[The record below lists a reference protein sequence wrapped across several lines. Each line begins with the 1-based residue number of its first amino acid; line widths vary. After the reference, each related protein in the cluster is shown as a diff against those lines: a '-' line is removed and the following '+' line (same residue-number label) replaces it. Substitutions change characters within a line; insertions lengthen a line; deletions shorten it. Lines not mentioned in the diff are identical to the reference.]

1 MSGRIVDKAAEEA
14 RWKRLGLK
22 LNDSDINRRRLAIK
36 LLTLGDDQYS
46 QKLERHEPLFI
57 VRLLDQ
63 KLAAAITKTKKERG
77 RPVTNAAALLADQIA
92 ESYFTRQA
100 MWPHQKHKQA
110 LAPNVASFYG
120 VSPSYVDKVL
130 RKLDP
135 TRRAE
140 MISHAAPVAEKY
152 KAWLASPQGIAA
164 TAEYEAFERAQK
176 AKRSGA
182 HVSSK
187 RS

>member
-1 MSGRIVDKAAEEA
+1 VSGRIVDKATEEA

-22 LNDSDINRRRLAIK
+22 LNDSDINRQTLAMK
-36 LLTLGDDQYS
+36 VLLLDDDQYS
-46 QKLERHEPLFI
+46 EKLERHERLFI
-57 VRLLDQ
+57 VRLLDP
-63 KLAAAITKTKKERG
+63 KLASAITKTKKERG

-92 ESYFTRQA
+92 ESYFTHQA
-100 MWPHQKHKQA
+100 MWPHQKHKQE

-152 KAWLASPQGIAA
+152 KSWLASPQGIAA
-164 TAEYEAFERAQK
+164 TAEYEAFKRAQQ

-182 HVSSK
+182 RK

>member
-1 MSGRIVDKAAEEA
+1 VSGRIVDKATEEA

-22 LNDSDINRRRLAIK
+22 LNDSDINRQTLAMK
-36 LLTLGDDQYS
+36 VLLLDDDEYS
-46 QKLERHEPLFI
+46 EKLERHERLFI
-57 VRLLDQ
+57 VRLLDP
-63 KLAAAITKTKKERG
+63 KLAAAITKSKKERG
-77 RPVTNAAALLADQIA
+77 RPVTNATALLADQIA

-100 MWPHQKHKQA
+100 MWPHQKHKQ
-110 LAPNVASFYG
+110 LAPDVASFYG
-120 VSPSYVDKVL
+120 VSRSYVDKVL
-130 RKLDP
+130 WKLDP

-140 MISHAAPVAEKY
+140 MITHAALVAEKY
-152 KAWLASPQGIAA
+152 KAWLASPKGIASM
-164 TAEYEAFERAQK
+164 AEYEALKRAQQ